1 MAVLNKI
8 KSNTLI
14 IGSGGYIGSR
24 LSKEIIAPGKVDI
37 NWFRTGKKDIDF
49 KDLTREF
56 YSEYDNIILLAGHS
70 SVKMSEGTLNS
81 CFNNNVRNFVDL
93 LEKLDKQKL
102 IYASSSS
109 VYGSVGGK
117 TVNEKYFG
125 FEPYNQYDISKH
137 TADLYAQKS
146 DIEYYALRFGTV
158 NGQSP
163 VLRTDV
169 MINAMVNSALI
180 DGHIKLYIKD
190 TMRPILGIN
199 DLCRAVNAII
209 ECDEDKR
216 GLYNLASFNKT
227 AEQIAYEVAN
237 VMGVEVKELETDPT
251 QIKNTKNQTKA
262 YNFSI
267 STLKFRREFKF
278 KFKDTVESLVTELR
292 DNWSYMNKTDRSE
305 AVDYE

>member
-1 MAVLNKI
+1 MAILKR
-8 KSNTLI
+8 TLI

-24 LSKEIIAPGKVDI
+24 LMKEMQATGVDI
-37 NWFRTGKKDIDF
+37 NWFKKGKKDVDF
-49 KDLTREF
+49 KDLTRDY
-56 YSEYDNIILLAGHS
+56 YSEFDNIILLAGHS
-70 SVKMSEGTLNS
+70 SVKMSEGGLNS
-81 CFNNNVRNFVDL
+81 CFNNNVRNFIDL
-93 LEKLDKQKL
+93 IEKLDKQKL

-146 DIEYYALRFGTV
+146 DVEYYALRFGTV
-158 NGQSP
+158 NGYSP
-163 VLRTDV
+163 FLRSDV
-169 MINAMVNSALI
+169 MINAMVNSAI
-180 DGHIKLYIKD
+180 NDGHIKLYIKD

-199 DLCRAVNAII
+199 DLCEAIRYI
-209 ECDEDKR
+209 LASDEDKR

-237 VMGVEVKELETDPT
+237 VMGVQVHEFEADPT

-267 STLKFRREFKF
+267 STMKFRREFKF
-278 KFKDTVESLVTELR
+278 KFKDTVESLTTELR
-292 DNWSYMNKTDRSE
+292 DKWNDMKKTDRSK
-305 AVDYE
+305 AIDYE

>member
-1 MAVLNKI
+1 MAVLKR
-8 KSNTLI
+8 TLI

-24 LSKEIIAPGKVDI
+24 LMKEMQATGVDI
-37 NWFRTGKKDIDF
+37 NWFKKGKKDVDF
-49 KDLTREF
+49 KDLTRDY
-56 YSEYDNIILLAGHS
+56 YSEFDNIILLAGHS
-70 SVKMSEGTLNS
+70 SVKMSEGGLNS
-81 CFNNNVRNFVDL
+81 CFNNNVRNFIDL
-93 LEKLDKQKL
+93 LEKIDKQKL

-146 DIEYYALRFGTV
+146 DVEYYALRFGTV
-158 NGQSP
+158 NGYSP
-163 VLRTDV
+163 FLRSDV
-169 MINAMVNSALI
+169 MINAMVNSAI
-180 DGHIKLYIKD
+180 NDGHIKLYIKD
-190 TMRPILGIN
+190 TMRPILGMN
-199 DLCRAVNAII
+199 DLCEAIRYI
-209 ECDEDKR
+209 LASDEDKR

-237 VMGVEVKELETDPT
+237 VMGVQVHEFEADPT

-267 STLKFRREFKF
+267 STMKFRREFKF
-278 KFKDTVESLVTELR
+278 KFKDTVESLTTELR
-292 DNWSYMNKTDRSE
+292 DKWNDMKKTDRSK
-305 AVDYE
+305 AIDYE

>member
-1 MAVLNKI
+1 MSKI

-237 VMGVEVKELETDPT
+237 VMGVEVKVFEADPT